1 MIKFLEN
8 HEYTK
13 IILDGGLNVD
23 DNRHFG
29 LGIIGQVHYN
39 VLESVY
45 NKNGQENLFPT
56 KMTSMGLFLY
66 IHIQLEEKLWHIF
79 N

>member
-29 LGIIGQVHYN
+29 LGIIGQVH
-39 VLESVY
+39 
-45 NKNGQENLFPT
+45 
-56 KMTSMGLFLY
+56 
-66 IHIQLEEKLWHIF
+66 
-79 N
+79 